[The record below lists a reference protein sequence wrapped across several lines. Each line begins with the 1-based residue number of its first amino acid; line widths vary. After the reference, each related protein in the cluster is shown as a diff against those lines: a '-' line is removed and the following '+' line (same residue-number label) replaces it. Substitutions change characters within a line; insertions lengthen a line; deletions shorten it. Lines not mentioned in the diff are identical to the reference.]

1 MNYEEL
7 NEIMRKIR
15 QVEEEFNENLAE
27 ALNPVISAV
36 NETDKQTEPE
46 DKCTKDSQDDDYIR
60 GINDMRA
67 ACLTFDSTS
76 TIAGRRS
83 YLDVKTCFRR
93 YGVEIGPYAS
103 FYDILR
109 LCDGPTFI
117 KVVNEL
123 NS

>member
-1 MNYEEL
+1 MNYDEV
-7 NEIMRKIR
+7 NEVMRKIR
-15 QVEEEFNENLAE
+15 QVEEEFNKKLAE
-27 ALNPVISAV
+27 ALNPVISV
-36 NETDKQTEPE
+36 VDKTDKQIEPE
-46 DKCTKDSQDDDYIR
+46 DECIKNFQDNNYIQ

-83 YLDVKTCFRR
+83 YLDVKTYFRR

-103 FYDILR
+103 FYDILH
-109 LCDGPTFI
+109 LCDGSTFI

-123 NS
+123 NC

>member
-1 MNYEEL
+1 MNYEEV
-7 NEIMRKIR
+7 NEVMRKIR
-15 QVEEEFNENLAE
+15 QAEEEFNKKLAE
-27 ALNPVISAV
+27 ALNPVINTV
-36 NETDKQTEPE
+36 DKQTEPE
-46 DKCTKDSQDDDYIR
+46 DECTKNSQDDNYIR

-67 ACLTFDSTS
+67 ACLTLDSTS

-83 YLDVKTCFRR
+83 YFDIKTYFRR

-123 NS
+123 NC

>member
-1 MNYEEL
+1 MTYEEF

-15 QVEEEFNENLAE
+15 QAEKEFNIKFAE
-27 ALNPVISAV
+27 ILNPVI
-36 NETDKQTEPE
+36 NTIDKQTDSE
-46 DKCTKDSQDDDYIR
+46 DKCTKNFQDDDYIR

-67 ACLTFDSTS
+67 ACLALESTS

-83 YLDVKTCFRR
+83 YLDVKTYFRR

-123 NS
+123 NC